1 MTFLVSCG
9 SSKTVVKRTIP
20 TKTVAKA
27 PGLKTLSS
35 HYSGN
40 VNGQIKEILKDAE
53 KYLGAP
59 YKYAGNTSAGFDCS
73 GLVSKV
79 FDENKMKLP
88 RRSEDQSKEGREI
101 SIKEAKPGD
110 LVFFATSGGSRVSHV
125 GIIHDIGKFRD
136 GFQKRIRGL
145 SASPCEHACA
155 AAQEIHS
162 HAFDSRMMSFF
173 APLLEYCTAG
183 HHAGLQNGIPTPV
196 SPQGSLREALTRRV
210 DDIDKY
216 KPFMRSFALRPT
228 TNS

>member
-1 MTFLVSCG
+1 MKNLFFYVFASTVLVSCG
-9 SSKTVVKRTIP
+9 SSKPVVKRSVP
-20 TKTVAKA
+20 TKSVAKA

-79 FDENKMKLP
+79 FDENKIKLP

-125 GIIHDIGKFRD
+125 GIIHDIGNNGEVTF
-136 GFQKRIRGL
+136 
-145 SASPCEHACA
+145 
-155 AAQEIHS
+155 IHS
-162 HAFDSRMMSFF
+162 STSKGVIISSLNESYWNKSYLF
-173 APLLEYCTAG
+173 A
-183 HHAGLQNGIPTPV
+183 
-196 SPQGSLREALTRRV
+196 RRV
-210 DDIDKY
+210 
-216 KPFMRSFALRPT
+216 L
-228 TNS
+228 